1 MTRKLLLLAMAIAA
15 LAASITFAACGDDDD
30 DDGETTAAEETTE
43 ETAAG
48 PTEVTLTADDAGGDY
63 TFELSETPTLE
74 TESVTF
80 DNQGEEAHA
89 LVFARINEGYTV
101 DEAFELEGSKGSAV
115 LMTQTGAPPGK
126 SKTVELQRPMEPGN
140 YAMLCPIG
148 SPKGPHYKLGQL
160 EEFTIE

>member
-15 LAASITFAACGDDDD
+15 LAVPIAFAACGDDDD
-30 DDGETTAAEETTE
+30 DDGETTAAEET
-43 ETAAG
+43 AAG
-48 PTEVTLTADDAGGDY
+48 PTEVTLTADDAGGNY
-63 TFELSETPTLE
+63 TFELSETPTLD

-80 DNQGEEAHA
+80 DNQGEESHA

-148 SPKGPHYKLGQL
+148 SPEGPHYKLGQL